1 MINTPGSKKLQHVK
15 VIFYFLLLL
24 FCMAAIFPSQRL
36 FAAKAGVTWKK
47 RDSGTTKGLRGVTY
61 GNSTFVAVGDEGTI
75 LTSADGVIWTTKASG
90 DTAHLRGVTYG
101 NSTFVAVDDGG
112 TILTS
117 ADGVIWTTRASD
129 IAWELSGVTYGNSTF
144 VAVGAPDQEG
154 YGYFGDGIF
163 TSADGVTWTA
173 AEDSFDDSLQA
184 VTYGNSTFVAVGWW
198 YGSIITSP
206 DGVTWT
212 SRSYDTDDM
221 LFGVAYGNSTFVAA
235 GNWGKIITS
244 PDGVTWTYRSSGTSH
259 DFYGVTYGNSTF
271 VAVGKSLSHGE
282 IRTSADGVTW
292 KKRVSGTANGLH
304 AVTYGNS
311 TFVSVGDD
319 GTILQSGSTKCNAKV
334 TFLDEEDTSREVSG
348 AAADGESQVV
358 IQISNLCDNI
368 SEKDIKITIPESDG
382 TLGKKEFKDGVFT
395 QIWKAPE
402 NFVREGQNEDLET
415 GKRELDFQIT
425 IQGEEVSTP
434 DFYLFKPPVVLVHG
448 IWADAGSLNGMM
460 EYLKKHYSEWVNRFT
475 YPNSRHFAD
484 NVATVGGWISGTI
497 NTMKNQEI
505 ESLENPIVVK
515 KADVVAHS
523 MGGILTGLYIASN
536 GYENNINRLVTI
548 GTPHSGSELANF
560 TLHFVY
566 DEMTSEER
574 TEFFNGP
581 YYKIFKNFGGI
592 KRSFTEGAVED
603 LQVGSSAMED
613 YRKGWQNVQ
622 KAPPVYAIQGKP
634 QGESPSLVTDLFA
647 YGGKELSK
655 YTTTVLHGIGL
666 WYWDCT
672 LDRSTWY
679 FEGANAEPEDDS
691 LYKSLNIE
699 AGLFGSKKS
708 SDFVVSLKSQKG
720 GSSAYDTIEVEDHT
734 TETDDSEVQEKVAEL
749 LNSSIDK
756 FDKNGFS
763 PPADYPVP
771 KVGVVT
777 IDQETNS
784 QSKYKARALNADGTS
799 TSKLNIT
806 SPEEGEVFSP
816 GDTVTV
822 EVTYDGQPKN
832 GIYLLS
838 QDGAIGVDDSAP
850 YEFQFQIDEEFIG
863 SMLIVVWAV
872 NEEGGIEEGSV
883 EIRIETDDKPESIS
897 ITPSGPLYIERGTE
911 VMLYVEGTY
920 PDGVTRDI
928 TSHAAG
934 TSYSSADS
942 SIASVTEDGV
952 ITAVS
957 VGETTITVE
966 NGASA
971 EYKVYVLSCNAKKIS
986 VSEKTLTLKRKE
998 SKNVTVTLTGNDGC
1012 LSEGKTV
1019 TTSIN
1024 KAGQKR
1030 ITISSTSTAVD
1041 SNGQGVFT
1049 ITANNKKTGKAKVTF
1064 KSGKLKKSLT
1074 VKVTK

>member
-61 GNSTFVAVGDEGTI
+61 GNSTFVAV
-75 LTSADGVIWTTKASG
+75 
-90 DTAHLRGVTYG
+90 
-101 NSTFVAVDDGG
+101 DDGG

-144 VAVGAPDQEG
+144 VAVGAPESKG
-154 YGYFGDGIF
+154 YGGFGDNIF
-163 TSADGVTWTA
+163 TSADGVTWTD
-173 AEDSFDDSLQA
+173 AEDRFNESLTA
-184 VTYGNSTFVAVGWW
+184 VAYGNSTFVAVGWW
-198 YGSIITSP
+198 WGQIITSP
-206 DGVTWT
+206 DGVEWK
-212 SRSYDTDDM
+212 SRAYDTDDQ
-221 LFGVAYGNSTFVAA
+221 LF
-235 GNWGKIITS
+235 
-244 PDGVTWTYRSSGTSH
+244 
-259 DFYGVTYGNSTF
+259 GVTYGNSTF
-271 VAVGKSLSHGE
+271 VVVGTAGKILTSPDGVAWTYRYSGTTSHDFYGITYGNSTFVVVGEALSYGD

-292 KKRVSGTANGLH
+292 KKRDSGTTNALWG
-304 AVTYGNS
+304 VTYGKS
-311 TFVSVGDD
+311 TFVAVGED
-319 GTILQSGSTKCNAKV
+319 GTILQSGSTGCNAKV

-460 EYLKKHYSEWVNRFT
+460 EYLKKHYSEWVNRVT

-505 ESLENPIVVK
+505 EGLENPIVVK

-536 GYENNINRLVTI
+536 NYGDNINRLVTI

-883 EIRIETDDKPESIS
+883 EISIETDDKPESIS
-897 ITPSGPLYIERGTE
+897 ITPSGPLYTERGAE

-920 PDGVTRDI
+920 PVGVTRDI
-928 TSHAAG
+928 TSHAVG

-942 SIASVTEDGV
+942 SIASITEDGV

-966 NGASA
+966 NGVSA

-1019 TTSIN
+1019 TASIN

-1041 SNGQGVFT
+1041 SNGQAVFT

-1064 KSGKLKKSLT
+1064 KSGNLKKSLT

>member
-1 MINTPGSKKLQHVK
+1 MNKMKLIITTFLPMLVVSSLLLPIKSANSQPLTKNQEPDLLIKDWISKFSNQFSDVSSYKVVSSDKKNITFYWNGQFEDSDSIERQDGVDGSLQSFKSWIKGNWQVKVNAKLEFQAKTKKKLARYYSIKSVSFKIPFQYFSYEYTTSEYEIPTKYISEDYEIDLDSSYFNLAFDKNISNILKYDYSYIIDGENLTSEGSGYIFVIFLKLKEEEVITTPQGGKFTLGVGTESTPG
-15 VIFYFLLLL
+15 
-24 FCMAAIFPSQRL
+24 
-36 FAAKAGVTWKK
+36 
-47 RDSGTTKGLRGVTY
+47 
-61 GNSTFVAVGDEGTI
+61 
-75 LTSADGVIWTTKASG
+75 
-90 DTAHLRGVTYG
+90 
-101 NSTFVAVDDGG
+101 
-112 TILTS
+112 
-117 ADGVIWTTRASD
+117 
-129 IAWELSGVTYGNSTF
+129 
-144 VAVGAPDQEG
+144 
-154 YGYFGDGIF
+154 
-163 TSADGVTWTA
+163 
-173 AEDSFDDSLQA
+173 
-184 VTYGNSTFVAVGWW
+184 
-198 YGSIITSP
+198 
-206 DGVTWT
+206 
-212 SRSYDTDDM
+212 
-221 LFGVAYGNSTFVAA
+221 
-235 GNWGKIITS
+235 
-244 PDGVTWTYRSSGTSH
+244 
-259 DFYGVTYGNSTF
+259 FYGGF
-271 VAVGKSLSHGE
+271 
-282 IRTSADGVTW
+282 
-292 KKRVSGTANGLH
+292 
-304 AVTYGNS
+304 
-311 TFVSVGDD
+311 SVGHGGDYGTVLGGSWPRGTDFQSPSGYCSVYDD
-319 GTILQSGSTKCNAKV
+319 DWIDDVEETESSDCKAAV
-334 TFLDEEDTSREVSG
+334 SFLDEEDTTREVSG

-368 SEKDIKITIPESDG
+368 SEKDIKITISESDG

-395 QIWKAPE
+395 QIWKVPE
-402 NFVREGQNEDLET
+402 NFVREGQNDDLET
-415 GKRELDFQIT
+415 GKRKLDFQIT
-425 IQGEEVSTP
+425 IKGEEVAVP

-448 IWADAGSLNGMM
+448 IWANAKSLNSMRD
-460 EYLKKHYSEWVNRFT
+460 YLGDNYSERDWVDNIE
-475 YPNSRHFAD
+475 YPNSLHFAD
-484 NVATVGGWISGTI
+484 NVATVGEMISIGI
-497 NTMKNQEI
+497 NKMKKQEI
-505 ESLENPIVVK
+505 AGLENPIVVK

-536 GYENNINRLVTI
+536 NYEDNINRLITI

-566 DEMTSEER
+566 DEMTSEKR
-574 TEFFNGP
+574 SNFFNGP
-581 YYKIFKNFGGI
+581 IYGMFKIYDGI

-622 KAPPVYAIQGKP
+622 KVPPVYAIQGKP

-647 YGGKELSK
+647 YGGRK
-655 YTTTVLHGIGL
+655 YSDNFTLVFPIGL
-666 WYWDCT
+666 WYWDST
-672 LDRSTWY
+672 LDRSKWY
-679 FEGANAEPEDDS
+679 FEGANADPRDNS
-691 LYKSLNIE
+691 LYRSLNIE
-699 AGLFGSKKS
+699 AGLFGSKKI
-708 SDFVVSLKSQKG
+708 SDFIVSLESQRG
-720 GSSAYDTIEVEDHT
+720 GCSAYDTIEVADHT
-734 TETDDSEVQEKVAEL
+734 TETDDSKVQKKVAEL

-763 PPADYPVP
+763 PPAGYPVP
-771 KVGVVT
+771 KVGTVA

-784 QSKYKARALNADGTS
+784 QSTYTARTLKEEGTS
-799 TSKLNIT
+799 TGKLNIT
-806 SPEEGEVFSP
+806 SPEEGKVFSP

-832 GIYLLS
+832 GICFLS
-838 QDGAIGVDDSAP
+838 QDGSLGVDDSAP

-863 SMLIVVWAV
+863 SMLIVVWAET
-872 NEEGGIEEGSV
+872 EEGGIEEGSV
-883 EIRIETDDKPESIS
+883 EISIETEDKPESIS
-897 ITPSGPLYIERGTE
+897 ITPSGPVYIERGSE

-966 NGASA
+966 NGVSA

-986 VSEKTLTLKRKE
+986 VSEKTLTLKREE

-1012 LSEGKTV
+1012 LSEGKIV

-1041 SNGQGVFT
+1041 SNGQAVFT

-1064 KSGKLKKSLT
+1064 GSGKLKKSLT